1 MHTPE
6 LKQPVRQ
13 VIELLVEQKY
23 SELESLTKKT
33 RLSAQDI
40 RQAIAAYNEKLIM
53 PPDGSYR
60 LMSVVR
66 VRGAEPPKWSVAM
79 PLWTENEGR
88 SDLSIELTIIKQE
101 GGFLVELDD
110 IQVN

>member
-1 MHTPE
+1 
-6 LKQPVRQ
+6 
-13 VIELLVEQKY
+13 
-23 SELESLTKKT
+23 
-33 RLSAQDI
+33 
-40 RQAIAAYNEKLIM
+40 M

-88 SDLSIELTIIKQE
+88 SDLSIELTLIQQ
-101 GGFLVELDD
+101 GDGFRIEVDD
-110 IQVN
+110 IHVN

>member
-23 SELESLTKKT
+23 SELESLTKGI
-33 RLSAQDI
+33 RLTAEDV
-40 RQAIAAYNEKLIM
+40 RQAIATYDEKLVM
-53 PPDGSYR
+53 PPDDSYR

-79 PLWTENEGR
+79 PLWTENEGC
-88 SDLSIELTIIKQE
+88 SDLSIELMLIQQ
-101 GGFLVELDD
+101 GDGFRIEVDD
-110 IQVN
+110 IHVN